1 MANQNIPAIQVKE
14 SNVGIGTLSPL
25 NKLSVSEGS
34 FNLNATQASILNTNY
49 GQKGHV
55 VYDTL
60 LIQQDDAPTI
70 RLYEYLENAST
81 TLSSD
86 GGVSRLATTGILAF
100 NVNGSSNSP
109 GWNGLGGPEA
119 MRIIT
124 NGYVGIGTTNPVA
137 KLHVYSSGGGM
148 ELSPG
153 STTVLEFIDRS
164 NTAATVNTAFYT
176 RYGYFSWNIG
186 GYSEAMRITGAGN
199 VGIGT
204 TSPYSR
210 LSISN
215 GNNTRTGL
223 TLSDGDTA
231 SLMLFAG
238 ANAPASISFDSFGL
252 RFVGGSTVGTDNG
265 TEHMR
270 ITTLGKVG
278 IGTTTPYTK
287 LDVTDYTSFVSVS
300 AAMPIESTTNNQA
313 IAGIDFRKHYALA
326 IGASIRQLQ
335 AGNNIAYPQA
345 HLAFYTNDG
354 SIGWNDPIERMRIT
368 ASGNV
373 GIGTTDPQGKL
384 SVDGGDFRFNYGNAL
399 ANYYFY
405 LNHNGSQD
413 GGLIFTRNNSTFDWQ
428 MVNVTGSGDL
438 SFYSYGAS
446 SLAVTFQKSTGNVG
460 IGTTSPSGKLSVL
473 RPGINEGTISFV
485 DANSNAHL
493 FIGGSD
499 AAVRLQMGTY
509 NNGSYGAWI
518 QASYDNGGSDQGTEP
533 LILNPQGGNV
543 GIGTTNPA
551 AKLHVV
557 SPDLGFTTG
566 NTSYNALFYSY
577 TGNTSFLEIKD
588 VRTSNGSDW
597 TSVGKRLQMRVDS
610 TYMGYMQFNGNSNNY
625 GISFGIGGTNTNPGN
640 VDEAMRITS
649 SGNVGI
655 GTTSPATKLHVSGTI
670 DTRIRLSDTGGSYME
685 LYQQSTDSYV
695 IVSNA
700 LRFYNG
706 GSESIHIAS
715 SGNVGIGIAPSYKL
729 QVNGNAWAV
738 NYYIEN
744 SLGTAGTFRLDGY
757 QDYLYFWGDS
767 SAIAGY
773 RFGSDSVGNVMQIGT
788 NGRVG
793 IGTTNP
799 LAKLS
804 VGNGSIA
811 DLNVP
816 IQISSEGTGTQ
827 KWIGINKNGSYGLI
841 IGYLEN
847 GGLAGNGAY
856 IRQVTTDPL
865 HFTVNDSTTAMSIV
879 SSGNVGIGT
888 ASPDSALEINGRVSI
903 RNANELYFGQSTSN
917 IGSWTT
923 RMYAS
928 GSTHLFN
935 ANTFIFNNE
944 GYSSAEFMRIT
955 SAGNVGI
962 GTTAPGAKLH
972 VVGNQ
977 SILSGNGVGSFQ
989 VYNYQISTGNSIS
1002 NNQVFDMYLGRFGN
1016 GYHKIIFWASGY
1028 GTDSGNY
1035 FEITTDWG
1043 GSTAP
1048 KILTNGGLSIGAAS
1062 YTIHYVRYDYGSYDL
1077 FIKYTAGMPSGYAN
1091 TINYNILSN
1100 TGSGY
1105 TQFTYASGVTVPTLN
1120 SSNLVSSIAS
1130 FDYDTG
1136 RVGIGTTS
1144 PATIL
1149 HTNTSSNVTFLGQ
1162 SSSGSNTS
1170 YAYFQNAGS
1179 TSAYQV
1185 AFGSST
1191 DDANIVAGGSERM
1204 RITAAGN
1211 AGIGTTSP
1219 GAKLEIYGSG
1229 STGSTASLTV
1239 RNAVGTKLVNVF
1251 DDGLI
1256 QLNNLLNINQA
1267 IYINSGNSNRH
1278 YALESHIFN
1287 VVDSSFQ
1294 RIDFVTIQGNLQSP
1308 AMGVGTMSPNSSAI
1322 LDITS
1327 RSKGF
1332 LPPRMTN
1339 TEMNAISSPAAGLVV
1354 YDTSNNKLT
1363 VYNGSTWVPLH

>member
-109 GWNGLGGPEA
+109 GWNGLGGPEV
-119 MRIIT
+119 MRMIA
-124 NGYVGIGTTNPVA
+124 NGNVGIGTTNPTSKLTVA
-137 KLHVYSSGGGM
+137 GNATFGQGANRPVTYDSNGGNFRITANAGGWATGYFFDGNAGTYRGGFGAF
-148 ELSPG
+148 G
-153 STTVLEFIDRS
+153 SND
-164 NTAATVNTAFYT
+164 TVNY
-176 RYGYFSWNIG
+176 YWIGDDWNIPT
-186 GYSEAMRITGAGN
+186 IVIKPNQGN

-204 TSPYSR
+204 TSPLYKTVIQTSDNTVGLVVTTNANDTGTGLYITPDHTNGIVKLLASGGTSKAFGFFTGNDERMRIATNGNVGIGTTNPYSR

-238 ANAPASISFDSFGL
+238 ANAPASISFDTFGL

-335 AGNNIAYPQA
+335 AGNTTAYNQA

-384 SVDGGDFRFNYGNAL
+384 SVDGGNFRFNYGNAL

-518 QASYDNGGSDQGTEP
+518 QASYDNGGSNQGTEP

-543 GIGTTNPA
+543 GVGTTNPIYRLDVNGGSDTLTARFFNSSAAQTAIAIGDSGNSIYSNLQLVVDSGFVEMWKGGSAYSGWGGALSLNIYNSNGAIAFHPNNTANAMFIATSGNVGIGTTTPIRKLDLVGTHTTSTFRVYYPDLNVAGQDASIDIWASEPGVSYNGSGIGSNVNGHPFYGRTNTALGQAFLRFVNGSLMFHTSTSNAVYAERMRITADGNVGIGTSDPGSYRLSVIAGQYGTLLKGGDLGVGSAVVTMLKSDDSIAMLVRGDGNVGVGTTSPQAKLSVTGTSGAFNDVGIFQITSGTGASANLKLTFGVNDSGYTWIQSVLPGTDIRPLSINPSGGNVGIGTTSPAAKLDVEGGNVRTGNAFISQGSNTTWSGAAIFMDWQSTYGRLGAYNYATGSWMPVNINDASIYSTGSNGNIGIGTTNPA

-577 TGNTSFLEIKD
+577 TGNSSFLEIKD

-610 TYMGYMQFNGNSNNY
+610 TYMGYIQFNGNSNNY
-625 GISFGIGGTNTNPGN
+625 GISFGIGGTTTNPGN
-640 VDEAMRITS
+640 VDEAMRIT
-649 SGNVGI
+649 N
-655 GTTSPATKLHVSGTI
+655 
-670 DTRIRLSDTGGSYME
+670 
-685 LYQQSTDSYV
+685 
-695 IVSNA
+695 
-700 LRFYNG
+700 
-706 GSESIHIAS
+706 
-715 SGNVGIGIAPSYKL
+715 
-729 QVNGNAWAV
+729 
-738 NYYIEN
+738 
-744 SLGTAGTFRLDGY
+744 
-757 QDYLYFWGDS
+757 
-767 SAIAGY
+767 
-773 RFGSDSVGNVMQIGT
+773 
-788 NGRVG
+788 
-793 IGTTNP
+793 
-799 LAKLS
+799 
-804 VGNGSIA
+804 
-811 DLNVP
+811 
-816 IQISSEGTGTQ
+816 
-827 KWIGINKNGSYGLI
+827 
-841 IGYLEN
+841 
-847 GGLAGNGAY
+847 
-856 IRQVTTDPL
+856 
-865 HFTVNDSTTAMSIV
+865 
-879 SSGNVGIGT
+879 
-888 ASPDSALEINGRVSI
+888 
-903 RNANELYFGQSTSN
+903 
-917 IGSWTT
+917 
-923 RMYAS
+923 
-928 GSTHLFN
+928 
-935 ANTFIFNNE
+935 
-944 GYSSAEFMRIT
+944 
-955 SAGNVGI
+955 AGNV
-962 GTTAPGAKLH
+962 
-972 VVGNQ
+972 
-977 SILSGNGVGSFQ
+977 
-989 VYNYQISTGNSIS
+989 
-1002 NNQVFDMYLGRFGN
+1002 
-1016 GYHKIIFWASGY
+1016 
-1028 GTDSGNY
+1028 
-1035 FEITTDWG
+1035 
-1043 GSTAP
+1043 
-1048 KILTNGGLSIGAAS
+1048 
-1062 YTIHYVRYDYGSYDL
+1062 
-1077 FIKYTAGMPSGYAN
+1077 
-1091 TINYNILSN
+1091 
-1100 TGSGY
+1100 
-1105 TQFTYASGVTVPTLN
+1105 
-1120 SSNLVSSIAS
+1120 
-1130 FDYDTG
+1130 
-1136 RVGIGTTS
+1136 
-1144 PATIL
+1144 
-1149 HTNTSSNVTFLGQ
+1149 
-1162 SSSGSNTS
+1162 
-1170 YAYFQNAGS
+1170 
-1179 TSAYQV
+1179 
-1185 AFGSST
+1185 
-1191 DDANIVAGGSERM
+1191 
-1204 RITAAGN
+1204 
-1211 AGIGTTSP
+1211 GIGTTSP

-1308 AMGVGTMSPNSSAI
+1308 AMGVGTMSPERSAI
-1322 LDITS
+1322 LDVTS

-1339 TEMNAISSPAAGLVV
+1339 TEMNAISTPAAGLVV
-1354 YDTSNNKLT
+1354 YDVTNNKLT